1 MKTRRTRLVRRVAA
15 AAVALGIGLVGA
27 LGFAQPQP
35 GGLPQGHPPMPGFP
49 PSGQQP
55 NVRPLPGGPGGTRQ
69 IPPDAINRRRPSTH
83 VAHEEEGGGHHGEAH
98 CPGHGPDDAP
108 HWDKINWWH
117 GMIAVNNEK
126 AQAGGFLNQL
136 LWRYDNHEN
145 PCDEKNEPPPFLAAV
160 LNFGVLAFVLY
171 RFGKKPVGEALLK
184 RKQSIMSE
192 IDNASQLKREA
203 EKRLREY
210 EERFE
215 KIESTLAAL
224 KAEYASQAQL
234 EKKHILAEAEERR
247 TRMKRDAEFRIEQ
260 ELKAARIEL
269 LREAVQGST
278 AAAEEMIRKRA
289 AQADYDRMAEDYLS
303 TVRTA
308 FSAASAN
315 GGRT

>member
-1 MKTRRTRLVRRVAA
+1 MKTHRTRLVRRVAA
-15 AAVALGIGLVGA
+15 ATFALGIGLVGA
-27 LGFAQPQP
+27 LGFAQTQQP

-49 PSGQQP
+49 PAGQP
-55 NVRPLPGGPGGTRQ
+55 NVRPLPGGPDRRL
-69 IPPDAINRRRPSTH
+69 PPGFGRPRPTPH
-83 VAHEEEGGGHHGEAH
+83 VAHTEEESGHHGEAH

-160 LNFGVLAFVLY
+160 LNFGVLVFVLY

-192 IDNASQLKREA
+192 IDNASRLKREA
-203 EKRLREY
+203 EQRLREY
-210 EERFE
+210 EER
-215 KIESTLAAL
+215 IENIETTLTAL
-224 KAEYASQAQL
+224 RAEYASQAQL
-234 EKKHILAEAEERR
+234 EKKHVLAEAEERR
-247 TRMKRDAEFRIEQ
+247 VRMRRDAEFRIEQ

-269 LREAVQGST
+269 LREAVQGATS
-278 AAAEEMIRKRA
+278 AAEETIRKRA
-289 AQADYDRMAEDYLS
+289 AQADHDRMAEDYLS

-308 FSAASAN
+308 LSATGIT